1 MVCKNVLHHRVG
13 EIPEVCFMHIK
24 RAENGETTWGLHL
37 MEKQQCN
44 ENNR

>member
-24 RAENGETTWGLHL
+24 REENGETTWGLHL